1 MTFPNFPGVCYS
13 HDMTKDTYNTNTNT
27 DNFQWDWTSSK
38 VKFYKNGI
46 KYTQRSLQP
55 TKSRTRPRSRPRN
68 QVWEVTGYMGANF
81 LFNEDGVV
89 FSTPLARSF
98 QIAYGGESG
107 TIILKKGNDDF
118 IIADGKWRKTS
129 TDYLQNLA
137 GSAIAK
143 GNFYGRTGVERSR

>member
-1 MTFPNFPGVCYS
+1 MKKTRY
-13 HDMTKDTYNTNTNT
+13 DTNS

-38 VKFYKNGI
+38 VKYYDGRNKRTFQGAGI
-46 KYTQRSLQP
+46 
-55 TKSRTRPRSRPRN
+55 SRK
-68 QVWEVTGYMGANF
+68 WEIIGFMGSNV

-89 FSTPLARSF
+89 FSTPFARSRPG
-98 QIAYGGESG
+98 IGYGGESG
-107 TIILKKGNDDF
+107 TIILKKDNDF